1 MRGLCEA
8 VASAMGSG
16 RVADV
21 EIMRAGKDAM
31 ASVAIGVWEIR
42 RARARAQERKSERS
56 DGSE

>member
-21 EIMRAGKDAM
+21 EIIMRAGKDAM
-31 ASVAIGVWEIR
+31 ASVAIGVWEIGE
-42 RARARAQERKSERS
+42 QE
-56 DGSE
+56 